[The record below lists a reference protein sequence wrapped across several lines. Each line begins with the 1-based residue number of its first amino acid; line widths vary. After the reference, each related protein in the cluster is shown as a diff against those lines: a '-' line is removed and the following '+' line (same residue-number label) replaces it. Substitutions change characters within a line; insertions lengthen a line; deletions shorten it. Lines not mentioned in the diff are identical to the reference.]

1 MNWSRKG
8 ALLMLV
14 VAVLWATTPAFACLL
29 TAQSAQPPACCHG
42 MMHHCGA
49 MGASMSSPCCSAR
62 PQEIA
67 VAPVP
72 PFTPEHAQRL
82 ALLPHHAALLIVAT
96 ASIAHGSSFDPP
108 PLIFSSSGSTIL
120 RI

>member
-14 VAVLWATTPAFACLL
+14 VAVLWAVTPAFACLL
-29 TAQSAQPPACCHG
+29 MARPAQQPACCHG
-42 MMHHCGA
+42 VMHHCDA

-62 PQEIA
+62 SQEIA
-67 VAPVP
+67 VVPVP
-72 PFTPEHAQRL
+72 PFAPEHAQRL
-82 ALLPHHAALLIVAT
+82 ALLPHHGALPTAAN
-96 ASIAHGSSFDPP
+96 ASIAHGSSFGPP
-108 PLIFSSSGSTIL
+108 PPIFSSSGGVVL